1 MGWEM
6 SVGFGLSTN
15 LQRWNGHQWDPAG
28 SQPVKPPSPASAP
41 VNGTEHAVQPSSNGA
56 SHAAAAPQ
64 ASAQASQSGNG
75 TDAPGSSSDSS
86 PAPGSISTSVAQA
99 MLECHYSFNNAFL
112 EDEPL
117 LEASLDAL
125 SSHALRAL
133 VCLQQGAGS
142 LMYSS
147 QNLLHLL
154 TEPVLLAICAFQ
166 QGLHVQHHSV
176 DTHTCFKVSVT
187 SQADFRVST

>member
-41 VNGTEHAVQPSSNGA
+41 VNGTEHAVQSSSNGA
-56 SHAAAAPQ
+56 SHA
-64 ASAQASQSGNG
+64 AQASQSGNG
-75 TDAPGSSSDSS
+75 TDPAGSSSSDNS

-133 VCLQQGAGS
+133 VLLQQGAGI
-142 LMYSS
+142 LMYSC

-166 QGLHVQHHSV
+166 QGLHGQHHSV
-176 DTHTCFKVSVT
+176 DTHTCFKISVT